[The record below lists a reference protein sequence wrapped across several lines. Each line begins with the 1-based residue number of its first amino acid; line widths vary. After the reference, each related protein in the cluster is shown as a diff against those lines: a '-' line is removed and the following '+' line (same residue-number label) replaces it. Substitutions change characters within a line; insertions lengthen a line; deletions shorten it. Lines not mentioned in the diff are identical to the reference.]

1 MKIAKLDLPDS
12 AIEFLHSQG
21 FEKLYPP
28 QADSVKSGLMDGKNI
43 LVSAP
48 TASGKTLIA
57 MLAMLS
63 HLSKNNSDNNNDDS
77 NHNGIGKKVIYLS
90 PLRALAAE
98 KFTEFKKLEKISLG
112 KKIKVGI
119 STGDFENLEKNLE
132 KNNILILTNEKMD
145 SIIRHGAEWIE
156 DIGLVI
162 SDEVHLIGDE
172 SRGPTLEMILTQL
185 KLLETKPQ
193 IVGLSATITNSEELS
208 DWLGCN
214 LVKNDWRPVPLSEG
228 VCDGGEVTMSDGKT
242 FEVERSIRGTP
253 IDLGVQ
259 SVKEGGQ
266 SLVFAETRTRS
277 KSLAT
282 KAADAVS
289 QVLEKKDLKNLEK
302 TSKKIMSE
310 NEHTELVKTL
320 ALLIKK
326 GVAFHHAGLNQN
338 CRGTVET
345 EFRKGT
351 IKLLSSTP
359 TLAAGVNLPARR
371 VVISNINRYNAK
383 VGANRPISILEYK
396 QLCGRAGRPQYDDYG
411 ESIIV
416 GNGNTE
422 DLIDYYINGEP
433 EPIISKITDDK
444 SLRTHVLSVVV
455 TNPGIKKDDIL
466 EFFLQTLGGMQ
477 SRKPTIKFAI
487 DISLRFLSSEY
498 LIVKKGERY
507 AATEFGKKT
516 SMLYID
522 PLTAT
527 SFRDAVENVSPDG
540 KHTFGFLHLISKCD
554 EFFPKFSL
562 RNKDYGAASV
572 LIENNSSELLESISE
587 YDCSR
592 SLLALNAWITESS
605 ELSLS
610 DNLGIESGD
619 MHRMAETANWLSYCL
634 REISKHV
641 ERADL
646 LDELD
651 NLRKRIVYGIREE
664 LLDLVRVKGIGR
676 VRARILYKNNIRNLD
691 DLAKIPVNK
700 LAEIDKIG
708 STIADNIKTEL
719 RRIRY

>member
-1 MKIAKLDLPDS
+1 MKIEKLDLPES
-12 AIEFLHSQG
+12 AIDFLKSQG
-21 FEKLYPP
+21 YEKLYPP
-28 QADSVKSGLMDGKNI
+28 QADSVKSGLLNGKSV

-57 MLAMLS
+57 MLSMMS
-63 HLSKNNSDNNNDDS
+63 YISKNK
-77 NHNGIGKKVIYLS
+77 GKIIYLS

-98 KFTEFKKLEKISLG
+98 KFSEFKKLEKVALG
-112 KKIKVGI
+112 NKVKVGI
-119 STGDFENLEKNLE
+119 STGDFENIEKNLE
-132 KNNILILTNEKMD
+132 KNNILVLTNEKMD
-145 SIIRHGAEWIE
+145 SIIRHGAEWVDE
-156 DIGLVI
+156 IGLVI
-162 SDEVHLIGDE
+162 ADEIHLIGDE
-172 SRGPTLEMILTQL
+172 NRGPTLEMILTQL

-193 IVGLSATITNSEELS
+193 IVGLSATITNSNEIA
-208 DWLGCN
+208 DWLECN
-214 LVKNDWRPVPLSEG
+214 LIKNDWRPVPLAEG
-228 VCDGGEVTMSDGKT
+228 VCDAGEITMGDGKT

-259 SVKEGGQ
+259 SVKDGGQ

-282 KAADAVS
+282 KAADVIS
-289 QVLEKKDLKNLEK
+289 QILAKKELIQLEK
-302 TSKKIMSE
+302 TSKKILSE

-320 ALLIKK
+320 AILVKK
-326 GVAFHHAGLNQN
+326 GVAFHHAGLNQK
-338 CRGTVET
+338 CREIIET
-345 EFRKGT
+345 EFRNGT

-371 VVISNINRYNAK
+371 VVISSVNRYNAK

-396 QLCGRAGRPQYDDYG
+396 QLCGRAGRPQYDKFG

-416 GNGNTE
+416 GNGNTK

-433 EPIISKITDDK
+433 EPIESKITDDK

-455 TNPGIKKDDIL
+455 THPGIKKEEIL
-466 EFFLQTLGGMQ
+466 EFFLKTLGGLQ

-498 LIVKKGERY
+498 LLVKKGERY

-527 SFRDAVENVSPDG
+527 YFRDAVENVSQDR
-540 KHTFGFLHLISKCD
+540 KHTFGFLHLISNCE

-562 RNKDYGAASV
+562 RQKDYESAS
-572 LIENNSSELLESISE
+572 LMIENNSSELLEPISE

-592 SLLALNAWITESS
+592 SLLALQAWITESS

-619 MHRMAETANWLSYCL
+619 MHRMTETANWLSYCL

-646 LDELD
+646 LEELGD
-651 NLRKRIVYGIREE
+651 LRRRIVYGIREE

-676 VRARILYKNNIRNLD
+676 VRARILFKNGIKNLT
-691 DLAKIPVNK
+691 DLEKIPVNK

-708 STIADNIKTEL
+708 STIAENIKTEL
-719 RRIRY
+719 RRARY

>member
-1 MKIAKLDLPDS
+1 MKIEKLDLPES
-12 AIEFLHSQG
+12 AIDFLKSQG
-21 FEKLYPP
+21 YEKLYPP
-28 QADSVKSGLMDGKNI
+28 QADSVKSGLLNGKSV

-57 MLAMLS
+57 MLSMMS
-63 HLSKNNSDNNNDDS
+63 YISKNK
-77 NHNGIGKKVIYLS
+77 GKIIYLS

-98 KFTEFKKLEKISLG
+98 KFSEFKKLEKVALG
-112 KKIKVGI
+112 NKVKVGI
-119 STGDFENLEKNLE
+119 STGDFENIEKNLE
-132 KNNILILTNEKMD
+132 KNNILVLTNEKMD
-145 SIIRHGAEWIE
+145 SIIRHGAEWVDE
-156 DIGLVI
+156 IGLVI
-162 SDEVHLIGDE
+162 ADEIHLIGDE
-172 SRGPTLEMILTQL
+172 NRGPTLEMILTQL

-193 IVGLSATITNSEELS
+193 IVGLSATITNSNEIA
-208 DWLGCN
+208 DWLECN
-214 LVKNDWRPVPLSEG
+214 LIKNDWRPVPLAEG
-228 VCDGGEVTMSDGKT
+228 VCDAGEITMGDGKT

-259 SVKEGGQ
+259 SVKDGGQ

-282 KAADAVS
+282 KAADVIS
-289 QVLEKKDLKNLEK
+289 QILAKKELIQLEK
-302 TSKKIMSE
+302 TSKKILSE

-320 ALLIKK
+320 AILVKK
-326 GVAFHHAGLNQN
+326 GVAFHHAGLNQK
-338 CRGTVET
+338 CREIIET
-345 EFRKGT
+345 EFRNGT

-371 VVISNINRYNAK
+371 VVISSVNRYNAK

-396 QLCGRAGRPQYDDYG
+396 QLCGRAGRPQYDKFG

-416 GNGNTE
+416 GNGNTK

-433 EPIISKITDDK
+433 EPIESKITDDK

-455 TNPGIKKDDIL
+455 THPGIKKEEIL
-466 EFFLQTLGGMQ
+466 EFFLKTLGGLQ

-498 LIVKKGERY
+498 LLVKKGERY

-527 SFRDAVENVSPDG
+527 YFRDAVENVSQDR
-540 KHTFGFLHLISKCD
+540 KHTFGFLHLISNCE

-562 RNKDYGAASV
+562 RKKDYESAS
-572 LIENNSSELLESISE
+572 LMIENNSSELLEPISE

-592 SLLALNAWITESS
+592 SLLALQAWITESS

-619 MHRMAETANWLSYCL
+619 MHRMTETANWLSYCL

-646 LDELD
+646 LEELGD
-651 NLRKRIVYGIREE
+651 LRRRIVYGIREE

-676 VRARILYKNNIRNLD
+676 VRARILFKNGIKNLT
-691 DLAKIPVNK
+691 DLEKIPVNK

-708 STIADNIKTEL
+708 STIAENIKTEL
-719 RRIRY
+719 RRARY

>member
-1 MKIAKLDLPDS
+1 MKIETLDLPDS
-12 AIEFLHSQG
+12 AIEFLKSQG

-28 QADSVKSGLMDGKNI
+28 QADSVKSGLLDGKSI

-57 MLAMLS
+57 MLAMFS
-63 HLSKNNSDNNNDDS
+63 YLSKNN
-77 NHNGIGKKVIYLS
+77 GKVVYLS

-98 KFTEFKKLEKISLG
+98 KFTEFKKLEKIALG
-112 KKIKVGI
+112 NKIKVGI
-119 STGDFENLEKNLE
+119 STGDFDNIEKNLE
-132 KNNILILTNEKMD
+132 KSNILILTNEKMD
-145 SIIRHGAEWIE
+145 SVIRHGVEWIDE
-156 DIGLVI
+156 IGLVI

-172 SRGPTLEMILTQL
+172 NRGPTLEMILTQL
-185 KLLETKPQ
+185 KLLDSKPQ
-193 IVGLSATITNSEELS
+193 IVGLSATITNSDEIA
-208 DWLGCN
+208 DWLDCK
-214 LVKNDWRPVPLSEG
+214 LVNNDWRPVPLSEG
-228 VCDGGEVTMSDGKT
+228 VCDGGQVTMNDGNT
-242 FEVERSIRGTP
+242 FEIERTLRGTP

-259 SVKEGGQ
+259 SVLQGGQ

-282 KAADAVS
+282 KAADVIS
-289 QVLEKKDLKNLEK
+289 QLLEKNDLKELEK
-302 TSKKIMSE
+302 TSKKILSQNE
-310 NEHTELVKTL
+310 NTEIVKTL
-320 ALLIKK
+320 ATLVKK

-338 CRGTVET
+338 CREIIEK
-345 EFRKGT
+345 EFRNGT

-371 VVISNINRYNAK
+371 VVISSINRYNAK
-383 VGANRPISILEYK
+383 VGRNMPISILEYK

-416 GNGNTE
+416 GSGNVEELTE
-422 DLIDYYINGEP
+422 HYINGES

-444 SLRTHVLSVVV
+444 SLRTHILSVIV
-455 TNPGIKKDDIL
+455 THPGIKKDEIL
-466 EFFLQTLGGMQ
+466 EFFLQTLGGLQ

-487 DISLRFLSSEY
+487 DISLRFLSSEL
-498 LIVKKGERY
+498 LIIKKGERF

-527 SFRDAVENVSPDG
+527 HFRDAVENVSQDR
-540 KHTFGFLHLISKCD
+540 KHTFGFLHLISSCE

-562 RNKDYGAASV
+562 RNKDYESASL
-572 LIENNSSELLESISE
+572 LIENHSSELLEPISE

-592 SLLALNAWITESS
+592 SLLALQAWITESS
-605 ELSLS
+605 ELSMS
-610 DNLGIESGD
+610 DIYSIESGD
-619 MHRMAETANWLSYCL
+619 MHRMAEMANWLSYCL

-641 ERADL
+641 DRADL
-646 LDELD
+646 LEELD
-651 NLRKRIVYGIREE
+651 DLRKRVVYGIREE

-676 VRARILYKNNIRNLD
+676 VRARILYKHKIKNLD

-708 STIADNIKTEL
+708 STIADNIKSEL
-719 RRIRY
+719 RKVRY

>member
-1 MKIAKLDLPDS
+1 MKIEKLDLPES
-12 AIEFLHSQG
+12 AIDFLKSQG
-21 FEKLYPP
+21 YEKLYPP
-28 QADSVKSGLMDGKNI
+28 QADSVKSGLLNGKSV

-57 MLAMLS
+57 MLSMMS
-63 HLSKNNSDNNNDDS
+63 YISKNK
-77 NHNGIGKKVIYLS
+77 GKIIYLS

-98 KFTEFKKLEKISLG
+98 KFSEFKKLEKVALG
-112 KKIKVGI
+112 NKVKVGI
-119 STGDFENLEKNLE
+119 STGDFENIEKNLE
-132 KNNILILTNEKMD
+132 KNNILVLTNEKMD
-145 SIIRHGAEWIE
+145 SIIRHGAEWVDE
-156 DIGLVI
+156 IGLVI
-162 SDEVHLIGDE
+162 ADEIHLIGDE
-172 SRGPTLEMILTQL
+172 NRGPTLEMILTQL

-193 IVGLSATITNSEELS
+193 IVGLSATITNSNEIAY
-208 DWLGCN
+208 WLECN
-214 LVKNDWRPVPLSEG
+214 LIKNDWRPVPLAEG
-228 VCDGGEVTMSDGKT
+228 VCDAGEITMSDGKT

-259 SVKEGGQ
+259 SVKDGGQ

-282 KAADAVS
+282 KAADVIS
-289 QVLEKKDLKNLEK
+289 QILAKKELTQLEK
-302 TSKKIMSE
+302 TSKKILSE

-320 ALLIKK
+320 AILVKK
-326 GVAFHHAGLNQN
+326 GVAFHHAGLNQK
-338 CRGTVET
+338 CREIIET
-345 EFRKGT
+345 EFRNGT

-371 VVISNINRYNAK
+371 VVISSVNRYNAK

-396 QLCGRAGRPQYDDYG
+396 QLCGRAGRPQYDKFG

-433 EPIISKITDDK
+433 EPIESKITDDK

-455 TNPGIKKDDIL
+455 THPGIKKEEIL
-466 EFFLQTLGGMQ
+466 EFFLKTLGGLQ

-498 LIVKKGERY
+498 LLVKKGERY

-527 SFRDAVENVSPDG
+527 YFRDAVENVSQDR
-540 KHTFGFLHLISKCD
+540 KHTFGFLHLISNCE

-562 RNKDYGAASV
+562 RQKDYESAS
-572 LIENNSSELLESISE
+572 LMIENNSSELLKPISE

-592 SLLALNAWITESS
+592 SLLALQAWITESS

-619 MHRMAETANWLSYCL
+619 MHRMTETANWLSYCL

-646 LDELD
+646 LEELGD
-651 NLRKRIVYGIREE
+651 LRRRIVYGIREE
-664 LLDLVRVKGIGR
+664 LLDLVKVKGIGR
-676 VRARILYKNNIRNLD
+676 VRARILFKNGIKNLT
-691 DLAKIPVNK
+691 DLEKIPVNK

-708 STIADNIKTEL
+708 STIAENIKTEL

>member
-1 MKIAKLDLPDS
+1 MNIDKLKLPES
-12 AIEFLHSQG
+12 AIEFLKSQG
-21 FEKLYPP
+21 YTKLYPP
-28 QADSVKSGLMDGKNI
+28 QADSVKSGLLDGKSI

-57 MLAMLS
+57 MLAIMSYLS
-63 HLSKNNSDNNNDDS
+63 NNK
-77 NHNGIGKKVIYLS
+77 GKAIYLS

-98 KFTEFKKLEKISLG
+98 KFTEFKKLEKVALG
-112 KKIKVGI
+112 NKVKVAI
-119 STGDFENLEKNLE
+119 STGDFENIEKNLE
-132 KNNILILTNEKMD
+132 NSNLLILTNEKMD
-145 SIIRHGAEWIE
+145 SIIRHNAEWVDE
-156 DIGLVI
+156 IGLVI

-193 IVGLSATITNSEELS
+193 IVGLSATITNSDEIA
-208 DWLGCN
+208 DWLECT

-242 FEVERSIRGTP
+242 FEVERSLMGTP

-259 SVKEGGQ
+259 SVKQGGQ
-266 SLVFAETRTRS
+266 SLVFAETRARS

-282 KAADAVS
+282 KAADAIF
-289 QVLEKKDLKNLEK
+289 QMLEKKEISELEK
-302 TSKKIMSE
+302 TSKKLLSE

-320 ALLIKK
+320 ALLVKK
-326 GVAFHHAGLNQN
+326 GVAFHHAGLNQK
-338 CRGTVET
+338 CRQTIED

-422 DLIDYYINGEP
+422 DLIEYYINGEP

-444 SLRTHVLSVVV
+444 SLRTHILSVIV
-455 TNPGIKKDDIL
+455 THPGIKKEDIL
-466 EFFLQTLGGMQ
+466 EFFLQTLGGLQ
-477 SRKPTIKFAI
+477 TRKPTIKFAI
-487 DISLRFLSSEY
+487 DISLRFLSSKF
-498 LIVKKGERY
+498 LIIKKGERY

-527 SFRDAVENVSPDG
+527 YFRDSIENVSQER
-540 KHTFGFLHLISKCD
+540 KHTFGFLHLITNCE

-562 RNKDYGAASV
+562 RKKDYETAS
-572 LIENNSSELLESISE
+572 LMIENNSSQLLEPISE

-592 SLLALNAWITESS
+592 SLLALQSWITEST

-610 DNLGIESGD
+610 DSLGIESGD
-619 MHRMAETANWLSYCL
+619 MHRMTENANWLSYCL

-641 ERADL
+641 ERIDL
-646 LDELD
+646 LEELGD
-651 NLRKRIVYGIREE
+651 LRNRVVYGIREE
-664 LLDLVRVKGIGR
+664 LLDLVKVKGIGR
-676 VRARILYKNNIRNLD
+676 VRARILFKHGIKNLD
-691 DLAKIPVNK
+691 DLRKIPVNK

-708 STIADNIKTEL
+708 STIADNIKAEL
-719 RRIRY
+719 RKVR

>member
-1 MKIAKLDLPDS
+1 MKIEKLDLPDS
-12 AIEFLHSQG
+12 AIEFLKSQG
-21 FEKLYPP
+21 YEKLYPP
-28 QADSVKSGLMDGKNI
+28 QADSIESGLLDGKSI

-57 MLAMLS
+57 MLAIIS
-63 HLSKNNSDNNNDDS
+63 YLSKNT
-77 NHNGIGKKVIYLS
+77 GKMIYLS

-98 KFTEFKKLEKISLG
+98 KFSEFKKLEKVAIG
-112 KKIKVGI
+112 NKVKVSI
-119 STGDFENLEKNLE
+119 STGDYENIEKNLE
-132 KNNILILTNEKMD
+132 KSNVLILTNEKMD
-145 SIIRHGAEWIE
+145 SIIRHGAEWVE
-156 DIGLVI
+156 EIGLVI
-162 SDEVHLIGDE
+162 TDEVHLIGDE
-172 SRGPTLEMILTQL
+172 NRGPTLEMILTQL

-193 IVGLSATITNSEELS
+193 IVGLSATITNSDEIA
-208 DWLGCN
+208 DWLDCK
-214 LVKNDWRPVPLSEG
+214 LVKNDWRPVPLTEG
-228 VCDGGEVTMSDGKT
+228 VCDAGEVTMNDGKT
-242 FEVERSIRGTP
+242 FSVERSIRGTP

-266 SLVFAETRTRS
+266 SLVFAETRNRS

-282 KAADAVS
+282 KAADAIS
-289 QVLEKKDLKNLEK
+289 QILEKKDLKELEK
-302 TSKKIMSE
+302 TSKKILAQ
-310 NEHTELVKTL
+310 NEHTELIKTL
-320 ALLIKK
+320 AFLVKK

-338 CRGTVET
+338 CRETIET

-371 VVISNINRYNAK
+371 VVISNVNRYNAK

-411 ESIIV
+411 EAIIV
-416 GNGNTE
+416 GNGNTA
-422 DLIDYYINGEP
+422 DLIDYYVNGEP

-444 SLRTHVLSVVV
+444 SLRTHILSVIV
-455 TNPGIKKDDIL
+455 THPGIKKDEIL
-466 EFFLQTLGGMQ
+466 EFFLQTLGGLQ

-487 DISLRFLSSEY
+487 DISLRFLSSKY
-498 LIVKKGERY
+498 LIIKKGERY

-527 SFRDAVENVSPDG
+527 YFRDAIENVSQER
-540 KHTFGFLHLISKCD
+540 KHTFGFLHLISNCE

-562 RNKDYGAASV
+562 RKKDYESASL
-572 LIENNSSELLESISE
+572 LIENNSSELLEQISE

-592 SLLALNAWITESS
+592 SLLALQAWITESS

-619 MHRMAETANWLSYCL
+619 MHRMTETANWLSYCL

-646 LDELD
+646 LEELG

-664 LLDLVRVKGIGR
+664 LLELVRVKGIGR
-676 VRARILYKNNIRNLD
+676 VRARTLYKHGIKNLD

-708 STIADNIKTEL
+708 STLADNIKSEL
-719 RRIRY
+719 RKVR

>member
-1 MKIAKLDLPDS
+1 MKIEQLKLPDS
-12 AIEFLHSQG
+12 AIKFLKSQG

-28 QADSVKSGLMDGKNI
+28 QEDSVKSGLLDGKSL
-43 LVSAP
+43 LVSSP

-57 MLAMLS
+57 MLAILS
-63 HLSKNNSDNNNDDS
+63 YLSKHD
-77 NHNGIGKKVIYLS
+77 GKVIYLS
-90 PLRALAAE
+90 PLRALASE
-98 KFTEFKKLEKISLG
+98 KFLEFKKLEKITLG

-119 STGDFENLEKNLE
+119 STGDFENIEKNLE
-132 KNNILILTNEKMD
+132 KSNVLILTNEKMD
-145 SIIRHGAEWIE
+145 SIIRHGTEWIE
-156 DIGLVI
+156 EIGLVI
-162 SDEVHLIGDE
+162 TDEVHLIGDE
-172 SRGPTLEMILTQL
+172 TRGPTLEMTLTQL

-193 IVGLSATITNSEELS
+193 IVGLSATITNSDEIAN
-208 DWLGCN
+208 WLGCK

-228 VCDGGEVTMSDGKT
+228 VCDAGEVTMSDGKT

-253 IDLGVQ
+253 VDLGVQ

-282 KAADAVS
+282 KAADIIS
-289 QVLEKKDLKNLEK
+289 QILEKKDLKELEK
-302 TSKKIMSE
+302 TSKKILSE

-320 ALLIKK
+320 ALLVKK

-338 CRGTVET
+338 CRTIIEK

-371 VVISNINRYNAK
+371 VVISSVNRYNAK

-422 DLIDYYINGEP
+422 DLIEYYINGEP
-433 EPIISKITDDK
+433 EPIVSKITDDK
-444 SLRTHVLSVVV
+444 SLRTHILSVIV
-455 TNPGIKKDDIL
+455 THPGIKKDEIL
-466 EFFLQTLGGMQ
+466 EFFLQTLGGLQ
-477 SRKPTIKFAI
+477 SRKLTIKFAI

-527 SFRDAVENVSPDG
+527 HFRDATENVSQDR
-540 KHTFGFLHLISKCD
+540 KHTFGFLHLITNCE

-562 RNKDYGAASV
+562 RNRDYESASL
-572 LIENNSSELLESISE
+572 LIENHSSELLEPISE

-592 SLLALNAWITESS
+592 SLLALQAWITESS

-610 DNLGIESGD
+610 DSLGIESGD
-619 MHRMAETANWLSYCL
+619 MHRMVEMANWLSYCL

-646 LDELD
+646 LEELSD
-651 NLRKRIVYGIREE
+651 LRKRVVYGIREE

-676 VRARILYKNNIRNLD
+676 VRARILFKRGIKNLD

-708 STIADNIKTEL
+708 LTLADNIKSEL
-719 RRIRY
+719 RKVR

>member
-1 MKIAKLDLPDS
+1 MKIDTLDLPKT
-12 AIEFLHSQG
+12 AIEFLKSQG

-28 QADSVKSGLMDGKNI
+28 QADSVKSGLLDGKSI
-43 LVSAP
+43 LVSAS

-57 MLAMLS
+57 MLAMIRY
-63 HLSKNNSDNNNDDS
+63 LSKND
-77 NHNGIGKKVIYLS
+77 GKVIYLS

-98 KFTEFKKLEKISLG
+98 KFSEFKKLEKVALG

-132 KNNILILTNEKMD
+132 KSNLLILTNEKMD
-145 SIIRHGAEWIE
+145 SIIRHSAEWVDE
-156 DIGLVI
+156 IGLVI

-172 SRGPTLEMILTQL
+172 NRGPTLEMILTQL
-185 KLLETKPQ
+185 KLLDTKPQ
-193 IVGLSATITNSEELS
+193 IVGLSATITNSDEIA
-208 DWLGCN
+208 DWLDCK

-228 VCDGGEVTMSDGKT
+228 VCDAGKVTMNDGET
-242 FEVERSIRGTP
+242 FEVKRSLRGTP

-259 SVKEGGQ
+259 SVEQGGQ
-266 SLVFAETRTRS
+266 SLVFAETRARS

-282 KAADAVS
+282 KAADAIF
-289 QVLEKKDLKNLEK
+289 QMLEKKEISELEK
-302 TSKKIMSE
+302 TSKKILSE

-320 ALLIKK
+320 ALLVKK
-326 GVAFHHAGLNQN
+326 GVAFHHAGLNQK
-338 CRGTVET
+338 CRETIET

-371 VVISNINRYNAK
+371 VVISNVNRYNAK
-383 VGANRPISILEYK
+383 VGKNMPISILEYK

-411 ESIIV
+411 EAIIV
-416 GNGNTE
+416 GSGNTE
-422 DLIDYYINGEP
+422 DLMEYYVNGEP
-433 EPIISKITDDK
+433 EPIVSKITDDK
-444 SLRTHVLSVVV
+444 SLRTNILSVIV
-455 TNPGIKKDDIL
+455 THPGIKKEEIL
-466 EFFLQTLGGMQ
+466 KFFLQTLGGLQ
-477 SRKPTIKFAI
+477 SRKLTLKFAI
-487 DISLRFLSSEY
+487 DISLRFLSTKY
-498 LIVKKGERY
+498 LIIKKGERY

-527 SFRDAVENVSPDG
+527 YFRDSIENVSQER
-540 KHTFGFLHLISKCD
+540 KHTFGFLHLITNCE

-562 RNKDYGAASV
+562 RQKDYESAS
-572 LIENNSSELLESISE
+572 LMIENNSSELLESISE

-592 SLLALNAWITESS
+592 SLLALQSWITESS

-619 MHRMAETANWLSYCL
+619 MHRMTENANWLSYCL

-646 LDELD
+646 LEELD
-651 NLRKRIVYGIREE
+651 DLGKRVVYGIREE
-664 LLDLVRVKGIGR
+664 LLDLVKVKGIGR
-676 VRARILYKNNIRNLD
+676 VRARILYRHKIKNLD

-708 STIADNIKTEL
+708 STIADNIKAEL
-719 RRIRY
+719 RKVR

>member
-1 MKIAKLDLPDS
+1 
-12 AIEFLHSQG
+12 
-21 FEKLYPP
+21 
-28 QADSVKSGLMDGKNI
+28 V
-43 LVSAP
+43 
-48 TASGKTLIA
+48 
-57 MLAMLS
+57 
-63 HLSKNNSDNNNDDS
+63 
-77 NHNGIGKKVIYLS
+77 
-90 PLRALAAE
+90 
-98 KFTEFKKLEKISLG
+98 
-112 KKIKVGI
+112 
-119 STGDFENLEKNLE
+119 
-132 KNNILILTNEKMD
+132 
-145 SIIRHGAEWIE
+145 
-156 DIGLVI
+156 
-162 SDEVHLIGDE
+162 
-172 SRGPTLEMILTQL
+172 ILTQL
-185 KLLETKPQ
+185 KLLDTKPQ
-193 IVGLSATITNSEELS
+193 IVGLSATITNSDEIA
-208 DWLGCN
+208 DWLGCK
-214 LVKNDWRPVPLSEG
+214 LVQNDWRPVPLSEG
-228 VCDGGEVTMSDGKT
+228 VCDAGEVTMSDGKT
-242 FEVERSIRGTP
+242 FEVERSLRGTP

-282 KAADAVS
+282 KAADVIS
-289 QVLEKKDLKNLEK
+289 QMLEKNELNELEK
-302 TSKKIMSE
+302 TSKKILSQ
-310 NEHTELVKTL
+310 NEHTEIVKTL
-320 ALLIKK
+320 ALLVKK

-338 CRGTVET
+338 CRETIET

-396 QLCGRAGRPQYDDYG
+396 QLCGRAGRPQYDKFG

-422 DLIDYYINGEP
+422 DLIDHYINGEP
-433 EPIISKITDDK
+433 EPIVSAITDDK
-444 SLRTHVLSVVV
+444 SLRTHILSVIV
-455 TNPGIKKDDIL
+455 THPGIKKEEIL
-466 EFFLQTLGGMQ
+466 EFFLQTLGGLQ

-487 DISLRFLSSEY
+487 DISLRFLSNEY
-498 LIVKKGERY
+498 LIIKKGERY

-527 SFRDAVENVSPDG
+527 HFRDAVENVSHDR
-540 KHTFGFLHLISKCD
+540 KHTFGFLHLITSCE

-562 RNKDYGAASV
+562 RNKDYESAS
-572 LIENNSSELLESISE
+572 LEIENHSSELLEPISE

-592 SLLALNAWITESS
+592 SLLALQAWITESS

-610 DNLGIESGD
+610 DSLAIESGD
-619 MHRMAETANWLSYCL
+619 MHRMAEMANWLSYCL

-646 LDELD
+646 LEELGD
-651 NLRKRIVYGIREE
+651 FRNRIVYGIREE

-676 VRARILYKNNIRNLD
+676 VRARILYKHKIKNLD

-708 STIADNIKTEL
+708 STIADNIKAEL
-719 RRIRY
+719 RKVR

>member
-1 MKIAKLDLPDS
+1 MNIEKLELSDS
-12 AIEFLHSQG
+12 AIEFLKSQG
-21 FEKLYPP
+21 FTKLYPP
-28 QADSVKSGLMDGKNI
+28 QADSVKSGLLDGKSI

-57 MLAMLS
+57 MLAMLNY
-63 HLSKNNSDNNNDDS
+63 LSKNK
-77 NHNGIGKKVIYLS
+77 GKIIYLS

-98 KFTEFKKLEKISLG
+98 KFIEFKKLEKISLG
-112 KKIKVGI
+112 NKIKVAI
-119 STGDFENLEKNLE
+119 STGDFETIEKNLDSS
-132 KNNILILTNEKMD
+132 NVLVLTNEKMD
-145 SIIRHGAEWIE
+145 SIIRHGTEWVE
-156 DIGLVI
+156 EIGLVI

-185 KLLETKPQ
+185 KLLDPKPQ
-193 IVGLSATITNSEELS
+193 IVGLSATITNSDEIAN
-208 DWLGCN
+208 WLGCT
-214 LVKNDWRPVPLSEG
+214 LVKNDWRPVPLTEG
-228 VCDGGEVTMSDGKT
+228 VCDGGQITMNDGKT
-242 FEVERSIRGTP
+242 FEIERSLRGTP

-259 SVKEGGQ
+259 SVQQGGQ
-266 SLVFAETRTRS
+266 SLVFAETRVRS
-277 KSLAT
+277 KALAT
-282 KAADAVS
+282 KAADAIS
-289 QVLEKKDLKNLEK
+289 QILEKKEIIELEK
-302 TSKKIMSE
+302 TSKKILSE

-320 ALLIKK
+320 ALLVKK
-326 GVAFHHAGLNQN
+326 GVAFHHAGLNQK
-338 CRGTVET
+338 CRETIET

-371 VVISNINRYNAK
+371 VVISNVNRYNAK

-422 DLIDYYINGEP
+422 DLMEYYINGEP
-433 EPIISKITDDK
+433 EPIVSKITDDK
-444 SLRTHVLSVVV
+444 SLRTHILSVIV
-455 TNPGIKKDDIL
+455 THPGIKKEEIL
-466 EFFLQTLGGMQ
+466 EFFLQTLGGLQ

-487 DISLRFLSSEY
+487 DISLRFLSSKF
-498 LIVKKGERY
+498 LIIKKGDRY

-527 SFRDAVENVSPDG
+527 YFRDSIENISQER
-540 KHTFGFLHLISKCD
+540 KHTFGFLHLITNCED
-554 EFFPKFSL
+554 FFPKFSL
-562 RNKDYGAASV
+562 RQKDYESAS
-572 LIENNSSELLESISE
+572 LMIENNSSQLLEPISE

-592 SLLALNAWITESS
+592 SLLALQFWITEST

-619 MHRMAETANWLSYCL
+619 MHRMTESANWLVYCL

-646 LDELD
+646 LEELGD
-651 NLRKRIVYGIREE
+651 LRKRIVYGIREE
-664 LLDLVRVKGIGR
+664 LLDLVRIKGIGR
-676 VRARILYKNNIRNLD
+676 VRARALYKHGIKTLD
-691 DLAKIPVNK
+691 DLRKIPVNK
-700 LAEIDKIG
+700 LADIDKIG
-708 STIADNIKTEL
+708 STIADKIKDES
-719 RRIRY
+719 RKVR

>member
-1 MKIAKLDLPDS
+1 MKIDKLDLPDS
-12 AIEFLHSQG
+12 AIEFLKSQG

-28 QADSVKSGLMDGKNI
+28 QVDSVKSGLLDGKSI

-57 MLAMLS
+57 MLAMFS
-63 HLSKNNSDNNNDDS
+63 FLSKNN
-77 NHNGIGKKVIYLS
+77 GKVVYLS

-98 KFTEFKKLEKISLG
+98 KFTEFKKLEKIALG

-119 STGDFENLEKNLE
+119 STGDFDGIEKNLE
-132 KNNILILTNEKMD
+132 KSDILILTNEKMD
-145 SIIRHGAEWIE
+145 SVIRHGVEWIDE
-156 DIGLVI
+156 IGLVI

-172 SRGPTLEMILTQL
+172 NRGPTLEMILTQL
-185 KLLETKPQ
+185 KLLDSKPQ
-193 IVGLSATITNSEELS
+193 IVGLSATITNSDEIAT
-208 DWLGCN
+208 WLDCK

-228 VCDGGEVTMSDGKT
+228 VCDGGEVTMNDGNT
-242 FEVERSIRGTP
+242 FEVERSLRGTP

-259 SVKEGGQ
+259 SVKQGGQ

-282 KAADAVS
+282 KAADVIS
-289 QVLEKKDLKNLEK
+289 QMLKKNELKELEK
-302 TSKKIMSE
+302 TSKKILSQNE
-310 NEHTELVKTL
+310 NTEIVKTL
-320 ALLIKK
+320 AILVKK

-338 CRGTVET
+338 CREIIEK
-345 EFRKGT
+345 EFRNGT

-383 VGANRPISILEYK
+383 IGRNMPISILEYK

-416 GNGNTE
+416 GSGNVEELTE
-422 DLIDYYINGEP
+422 HYINGEP

-444 SLRTHVLSVVV
+444 SLRTHILSVIV
-455 TNPGIKKDDIL
+455 THPGIKKDEIL
-466 EFFLQTLGGMQ
+466 EFFLQTLGGLQ

-487 DISLRFLSSEY
+487 DISLRFLSNEF
-498 LIVKKGERY
+498 LIIKKGERY

-527 SFRDAVENVSPDG
+527 HFRDAVENVSQDR
-540 KHTFGFLHLISKCD
+540 KHTFGFLHLISSCE

-562 RNKDYGAASV
+562 RNKDYESASL
-572 LIENNSSELLESISE
+572 LIENNSSELLEPISE

-592 SLLALNAWITESS
+592 SLLALQAWITESS

-610 DNLGIESGD
+610 DSFSIESGD
-619 MHRMAETANWLSYCL
+619 MHRMAEMANWLSYCL

-641 ERADL
+641 DRADL
-646 LDELD
+646 LEELD
-651 NLRKRIVYGIREE
+651 DFRKRIVYGIREE

-676 VRARILYKNNIRNLD
+676 VRARILYKHKIKNLD

-708 STIADNIKTEL
+708 STIADNIKSEL
-719 RRIRY
+719 RKVRY

>member
-1 MKIAKLDLPDS
+1 MKIEKLDLPES
-12 AIEFLHSQG
+12 AIDFLKSQG
-21 FEKLYPP
+21 YEKLYPP
-28 QADSVKSGLMDGKNI
+28 QADSVKSGLLNGKSV

-57 MLAMLS
+57 MLSMMS
-63 HLSKNNSDNNNDDS
+63 YISKNK
-77 NHNGIGKKVIYLS
+77 GKIIYLS

-98 KFTEFKKLEKISLG
+98 KFSEFKKLEKVVLG
-112 KKIKVGI
+112 NKVKVGI
-119 STGDFENLEKNLE
+119 STGDFENIEKNLE
-132 KNNILILTNEKMD
+132 KNNILVLTNEKMD
-145 SIIRHGAEWIE
+145 SIIRHGAEWVDE
-156 DIGLVI
+156 IGLVI
-162 SDEVHLIGDE
+162 ADEIHLIGDE
-172 SRGPTLEMILTQL
+172 NRGPTLEMILTQL

-193 IVGLSATITNSEELS
+193 IVGLSATITNSNEIA
-208 DWLGCN
+208 DWLECN
-214 LVKNDWRPVPLSEG
+214 LIKNDWRPVPLAEG
-228 VCDGGEVTMSDGKT
+228 VCDAGEITMGDGKT

-259 SVKEGGQ
+259 SVKDGGQ

-282 KAADAVS
+282 KAADVIS
-289 QVLEKKDLKNLEK
+289 QILAKKELIQLEK
-302 TSKKIMSE
+302 TSKKILSE

-320 ALLIKK
+320 AILVKK
-326 GVAFHHAGLNQN
+326 GVAFHHAGLNQK
-338 CRGTVET
+338 CREIIET
-345 EFRKGT
+345 EFRNGT

-371 VVISNINRYNAK
+371 VVISSVNRYNAK

-396 QLCGRAGRPQYDDYG
+396 QLCGRAGRPQYDKFG

-416 GNGNTE
+416 GNGNTK

-433 EPIISKITDDK
+433 EPIESKITDDK

-455 TNPGIKKDDIL
+455 THPGIKKEEIL
-466 EFFLQTLGGMQ
+466 EFFLKTLGGLQ

-498 LIVKKGERY
+498 LLVKKGERY

-527 SFRDAVENVSPDG
+527 YFRDAVENVSQDR
-540 KHTFGFLHLISKCD
+540 KHTFGFLHLISNCE

-562 RNKDYGAASV
+562 RQKDYESAS
-572 LIENNSSELLESISE
+572 LMIENNSSELLEPISE

-592 SLLALNAWITESS
+592 SLLALQAWITESS

-619 MHRMAETANWLSYCL
+619 MHRMTETANWLSYCL

-646 LDELD
+646 LEELGD
-651 NLRKRIVYGIREE
+651 LRRRIVYGIREE
-664 LLDLVRVKGIGR
+664 LLDLVKVKGIGR
-676 VRARILYKNNIRNLD
+676 VRARILFKNGIKNLT
-691 DLAKIPVNK
+691 DLEKIPVNK

-708 STIADNIKTEL
+708 STIAENIKTEL
-719 RRIRY
+719 RRARY

>member
-1 MKIAKLDLPDS
+1 MKIEKLDIPDT
-12 AIEFLHSQG
+12 AIEFLKSQG

-28 QADSVKSGLMDGKNI
+28 QADSVKSGLLDGKSI

-57 MLAMLS
+57 MLAMIS
-63 HLSKNNSDNNNDDS
+63 YLSKND
-77 NHNGIGKKVIYLS
+77 GKVIYLS

-98 KFTEFKKLEKISLG
+98 KFSEFKKLEKISLG
-112 KKIKVGI
+112 KKIKVRI
-119 STGDFENLEKNLE
+119 STGDYENIEKNLE
-132 KNNILILTNEKMD
+132 NSNVLILTNEKMD
-145 SIIRHGAEWIE
+145 SIIRHGTEWVE
-156 DIGLVI
+156 EIGLVI
-162 SDEVHLIGDE
+162 TDEVHLIGDE
-172 SRGPTLEMILTQL
+172 NRGPTLEMILTQL
-185 KLLETKPQ
+185 KLLDTKPQ
-193 IVGLSATITNSEELS
+193 IVALSATITNSDEIA
-208 DWLGCN
+208 DWLDCK
-214 LVKNDWRPVPLSEG
+214 LVKNNWRPVPLTEG
-228 VCDGGEVTMSDGKT
+228 VCDAGEVTMSDGKT
-242 FEVERSIRGTP
+242 FSVERSICGTP
-253 IDLGVQ
+253 IDLGIQ

-266 SLVFAETRTRS
+266 SLVFAETRNRS

-282 KAADAVS
+282 KAADAIS
-289 QVLEKKDLKNLEK
+289 QILEKKDLKQLEK
-302 TSKKIMSE
+302 TSKKILSE
-310 NEHTELVKTL
+310 NEHTELIKTL
-320 ALLIKK
+320 AFLVKK

-338 CRGTVET
+338 CRETIET

-371 VVISNINRYNAK
+371 VIISNINRYNAK

-411 ESIIV
+411 EAIIV

-422 DLIDYYINGEP
+422 DLIDHYINGEP
-433 EPIISKITDDK
+433 EPIISKIIDDK
-444 SLRTHVLSVVV
+444 SLRTHILSVIV
-455 TNPGIKKDDIL
+455 THPGIKKDEIL
-466 EFFLQTLGGMQ
+466 EFFLQTLGGLQ

-498 LIVKKGERY
+498 LIIKKGERY

-527 SFRDAVENVSPDG
+527 YFRDAIENVSKDR
-540 KHTFGFLHLISKCD
+540 KHTFGFLHLISNCE

-562 RNKDYGAASV
+562 RNKDYESASL
-572 LIENNSSELLESISE
+572 LIENNSSELLEPISE

-592 SLLALNAWITESS
+592 SLLALQAWITESS

-619 MHRMAETANWLSYCL
+619 MHRMTETANWLSYCL

-646 LDELD
+646 LEELG
-651 NLRKRIVYGIREE
+651 NLRNRIVYGIREE
-664 LLDLVRVKGIGR
+664 LLELVKIKGIGR
-676 VRARILYKNNIRNLD
+676 VRARILYKHGI
-691 DLAKIPVNK
+691 
-700 LAEIDKIG
+700 
-708 STIADNIKTEL
+708 
-719 RRIRY
+719 

>member
-1 MKIAKLDLPDS
+1 MKIEKLDLPES
-12 AIEFLHSQG
+12 AIDFLKSQG
-21 FEKLYPP
+21 YEKLYPP
-28 QADSVKSGLMDGKNI
+28 QADSVKSGLLNGKSV

-57 MLAMLS
+57 MLSMMS
-63 HLSKNNSDNNNDDS
+63 YISKNK
-77 NHNGIGKKVIYLS
+77 GKIIYLS

-98 KFTEFKKLEKISLG
+98 KFSEFKKLEKVALG
-112 KKIKVGI
+112 NKVKVGI
-119 STGDFENLEKNLE
+119 STGDFENIEKNLE
-132 KNNILILTNEKMD
+132 KNNILVLTNEKMD
-145 SIIRHGAEWIE
+145 SIIRHGAEWVDE
-156 DIGLVI
+156 IGLVI
-162 SDEVHLIGDE
+162 ADEIHLIGDE
-172 SRGPTLEMILTQL
+172 NRGPTLEMILTQL

-193 IVGLSATITNSEELS
+193 IVGLSATITNSNEIA
-208 DWLGCN
+208 DWLECN
-214 LVKNDWRPVPLSEG
+214 LIKNDWRPVPLAEG
-228 VCDGGEVTMSDGKT
+228 VCDAGEITMGDGKT

-259 SVKEGGQ
+259 SVKDGGQ

-282 KAADAVS
+282 KAADVIS
-289 QVLEKKDLKNLEK
+289 QILAKKELIQLEK
-302 TSKKIMSE
+302 TSKKILSE

-320 ALLIKK
+320 AILVKK
-326 GVAFHHAGLNQN
+326 GVAFHHAGLNQK
-338 CRGTVET
+338 CREIIET
-345 EFRKGT
+345 EFRNGT

-371 VVISNINRYNAK
+371 VVISSVNRYNAK

-396 QLCGRAGRPQYDDYG
+396 QLCGRAGRPQYDKFG

-416 GNGNTE
+416 GNGNTK
-422 DLIDYYINGEP
+422 DLIDYYIKGEP
-433 EPIISKITDDK
+433 EPIESKITDDK

-455 TNPGIKKDDIL
+455 THPGIKKEEIL
-466 EFFLQTLGGMQ
+466 EFFLKTLGGLQ

-498 LIVKKGERY
+498 LLVKKGERY

-527 SFRDAVENVSPDG
+527 YFRDAVENVSQDR
-540 KHTFGFLHLISKCD
+540 KHTFGFLHLISNCE

-562 RNKDYGAASV
+562 RQKDYESAS
-572 LIENNSSELLESISE
+572 LMIENNSSELLEPISE

-592 SLLALNAWITESS
+592 SLLALQAWITESS

-619 MHRMAETANWLSYCL
+619 MHRMTETANWLSYCL

-646 LDELD
+646 LEELGD
-651 NLRKRIVYGIREE
+651 LRRRIVYGIREE

-676 VRARILYKNNIRNLD
+676 VRARILFKNGIKNLT
-691 DLAKIPVNK
+691 DLEKIPVNK

-708 STIADNIKTEL
+708 STIAENIKTEL
-719 RRIRY
+719 RRARY

>member
-1 MKIAKLDLPDS
+1 MKIEKLDLPDT
-12 AIEFLHSQG
+12 AIEFLKSQG

-28 QADSVKSGLMDGKNI
+28 QADSVESGLLDGKSI

-57 MLAMLS
+57 MLAMIS
-63 HLSKNNSDNNNDDS
+63 YLSKND
-77 NHNGIGKKVIYLS
+77 GKVIYLS

-98 KFTEFKKLEKISLG
+98 KFSEFKKLEKVALG
-112 KKIKVGI
+112 KKVKVSI
-119 STGDFENLEKNLE
+119 STGDYENIEKNLE
-132 KNNILILTNEKMD
+132 KSDVLILTNEKMD
-145 SIIRHGAEWIE
+145 SIIRHGAEWVE
-156 DIGLVI
+156 EIGLVI
-162 SDEVHLIGDE
+162 ADEVHLIGDE
-172 SRGPTLEMILTQL
+172 NRGPTLEMILTQL
-185 KLLETKPQ
+185 KLLETNPQ
-193 IVGLSATITNSEELS
+193 IVGLSATITNSDEIAN
-208 DWLGCN
+208 WLDCK

-228 VCDGGEVTMSDGKT
+228 VCDAGEVTMNDGKV
-242 FEVERSIRGTP
+242 FSVERSICGTP

-266 SLVFAETRTRS
+266 SLVFAETRNRS

-282 KAADAVS
+282 KAADTIS
-289 QVLEKKDLKNLEK
+289 QILEKKDLVELEK
-302 TSKKIMSE
+302 TSKKILSE
-310 NEHTELVKTL
+310 NEHTELIKTL
-320 ALLIKK
+320 AFLVKK

-338 CRGTVET
+338 CRET
-345 EFRKGT
+345 IEKEFRKGT

-371 VVISNINRYNAK
+371 VIISNINRYNAK

-411 ESIIV
+411 EAIIV

-444 SLRTHVLSVVV
+444 SLRTHILSVVV
-455 TNPGIKKDDIL
+455 THPGIKKDEIL
-466 EFFLQTLGGMQ
+466 EFFLQTLGGLQ

-498 LIVKKGERY
+498 LLIKKGERF

-516 SMLYID
+516 SKLYID

-527 SFRDAVENVSPDG
+527 YFRDAIENVSQNR
-540 KHTFGFLHLISKCD
+540 KHTLGFLHLISNCE
-554 EFFPKFSL
+554 EFYPKFSL
-562 RNKDYGAASV
+562 RNKDYESASL
-572 LIENNSSELLESISE
+572 LIENNSSELLEPISE

-592 SLLALNAWITESS
+592 SLLALHAWITESS

-619 MHRMAETANWLSYCL
+619 MHRIAETANWLSYCL

-646 LDELD
+646 LEELG

-664 LLDLVRVKGIGR
+664 LLELVRIKGIGR
-676 VRARILYKNNIRNLD
+676 VRSRILYKHRIKNLD

-708 STIADNIKTEL
+708 LTLADNIKSEL
-719 RRIRY
+719 RKIRY

>member
-1 MKIAKLDLPDS
+1 MNIEKLKLPES
-12 AIEFLHSQG
+12 AIEFLKSQG

-28 QADSVKSGLMDGKNI
+28 QADSVKSGLLDGKSI

-57 MLAMLS
+57 MLAILS
-63 HLSKNNSDNNNDDS
+63 YLSKNK
-77 NHNGIGKKVIYLS
+77 GKIIYLS

-98 KFTEFKKLEKISLG
+98 KFTEFKKLEKIALG
-112 KKIKVGI
+112 NKIKVAI
-119 STGDFENLEKNLE
+119 STGDFENIEKNLE
-132 KNNILILTNEKMD
+132 KSNVLILTNEKMD
-145 SIIRHGAEWIE
+145 SIIRHGTEWVD

-185 KLLETKPQ
+185 KLLDTKPQ
-193 IVGLSATITNSEELS
+193 IVGLSATITNSNEIA
-208 DWLGCN
+208 DWLECK

-228 VCDGGEVTMSDGKT
+228 VCDAGEVIMNDGKT
-242 FEVERSIRGTP
+242 FEVERSLRGTP

-259 SVKEGGQ
+259 SVQQGGQ

-282 KAADAVS
+282 KAADAIS
-289 QVLEKKDLKNLEK
+289 QILEKKEILELEK
-302 TSKKIMSE
+302 TSKKLLAE

-320 ALLIKK
+320 ALLVKK
-326 GVAFHHAGLNQN
+326 GVAFHHAGLNQK
-338 CRGTVET
+338 CREIIET

-371 VVISNINRYNAK
+371 VVISNVNRYNAK

-416 GNGNTE
+416 GNGNTD
-422 DLIDYYINGEP
+422 DLIEYYINGEP
-433 EPIISKITDDK
+433 EPIESKITDDK
-444 SLRTHVLSVVV
+444 SLRTHILSVIV
-455 TNPGIKKDDIL
+455 THPGIKKEEIL
-466 EFFLQTLGGMQ
+466 QFFLQTLGGLQ
-477 SRKPTIKFAI
+477 SRKPTLKFAI
-487 DISLRFLSSEY
+487 DISLRFLSSKF
-498 LIVKKGERY
+498 LIIKKGERY

-527 SFRDAVENVSPDG
+527 YFRDSIENVSQER
-540 KHTFGFLHLISKCD
+540 KHTFGFLHLITNCE
-554 EFFPKFSL
+554 EFFPKFAL
-562 RNKDYGAASV
+562 RQKDYETAS
-572 LIENNSSELLESISE
+572 LMIENNSSELLEPISE

-592 SLLALNAWITESS
+592 SLLALQYWITEST

-610 DNLGIESGD
+610 DSLGIESGD
-619 MHRMAETANWLSYCL
+619 MHRMAENANWLSYCL

-641 ERADL
+641 ERVDL
-646 LDELD
+646 LQELGD
-651 NLRKRIVYGIREE
+651 LRNRVVYGIKEE

-676 VRARILYKNNIRNLD
+676 VRARILFKNDIKNLD
-691 DLAKIPVNK
+691 DLRKIPVNK

-708 STIADNIKTEL
+708 STIADNIKAEL
-719 RRIRY
+719 RKVR

>member
-1 MKIAKLDLPDS
+1 MKIEKLDLPDS
-12 AIEFLHSQG
+12 AIEFLKSQG
-21 FEKLYPP
+21 YEKLYPP
-28 QADSVKSGLMDGKNI
+28 QVDSVKSGLLDGKSI

-57 MLAMLS
+57 MLAMFS
-63 HLSKNNSDNNNDDS
+63 YLSKNN
-77 NHNGIGKKVIYLS
+77 GKVVYLS

-98 KFTEFKKLEKISLG
+98 KFTEFKKLEKIALG
-112 KKIKVGI
+112 NKIKVGI
-119 STGDFENLEKNLE
+119 STGDFDNIEKNLE
-132 KNNILILTNEKMD
+132 KSNILILTNEKMD
-145 SIIRHGAEWIE
+145 SVIRHGAEWIDE
-156 DIGLVI
+156 IGLVI
-162 SDEVHLIGDE
+162 SDEIHLIGDE
-172 SRGPTLEMILTQL
+172 NRGPTLEMILTQL
-185 KLLETKPQ
+185 KLLDSKPQ
-193 IVGLSATITNSEELS
+193 IVGLSATITNSDEIAN
-208 DWLGCN
+208 WLDCT
-214 LVKNDWRPVPLSEG
+214 LVKNDWRPVPLTEG
-228 VCDGGEVTMSDGKT
+228 VCDGGQVTMNDGT
-242 FEVERSIRGTP
+242 IFEVERTLRGTP

-259 SVKEGGQ
+259 SVMQGGQ

-282 KAADAVS
+282 KAADVIS
-289 QVLEKKDLKNLEK
+289 QLLEKNDLKELEK
-302 TSKKIMSE
+302 TSKKILSQ
-310 NEHTELVKTL
+310 NEHTEIVKTL
-320 ALLIKK
+320 ATLVKK

-338 CRGTVET
+338 CREIIEK
-345 EFRKGT
+345 EFRNGT

-383 VGANRPISILEYK
+383 IGRNMPISILEYK

-416 GNGNTE
+416 GSGNVEELTE
-422 DLIDYYINGEP
+422 HYINGEP

-444 SLRTHVLSVVV
+444 SLRTHILSVIV
-455 TNPGIKKDDIL
+455 THPGIKKDEIL
-466 EFFLQTLGGMQ
+466 EFFLQTLGGLQ

-487 DISLRFLSSEY
+487 DISLRFLSSEL
-498 LIVKKGERY
+498 LIIKKGERF

-527 SFRDAVENVSPDG
+527 HFRDAVENVSQDR
-540 KHTFGFLHLISKCD
+540 KHTFGYLHLISSCE

-562 RNKDYGAASV
+562 RNRDYESASL
-572 LIENNSSELLESISE
+572 LIENHSSELLEPISE

-592 SLLALNAWITESS
+592 SLLALQAWITESS

-610 DNLGIESGD
+610 DSFSIESGD
-619 MHRMAETANWLSYCL
+619 MHRMAEMANWLSYCL

-646 LDELD
+646 LEELD
-651 NLRKRIVYGIREE
+651 DLRKRIVYGIREE

-676 VRARILYKNNIRNLD
+676 VRARILYKHKIKNLD

-708 STIADNIKTEL
+708 STIADNIKLEL
-719 RRIRY
+719 RKVRY